1 MKWIIWNDEENNIS
15 VAVVEFIFMYVI
27 NSNRR
32 FLSAGSSKLTSAPVV
47 KIRMFSL
54 FFFLVLVVLSAVH
67 VLKMFSG
74 AICL

>member
-1 MKWIIWNDEENNIS
+1 
-15 VAVVEFIFMYVI
+15 MYVI

-54 FFFLVLVVLSAVH
+54 FFFLVFVVLSAVH